1 MNVKSS
7 GFAMLDLFD
16 LVSPRVYVISDSEY
30 KEYKERQNKK
40 KVARL
45 EEEKKRYLLAIEDID
60 KELEALK

>member
-1 MNVKSS
+1 
-7 GFAMLDLFD
+7 MLDLFD

-30 KEYKERQNKK
+30 KEYKEKRNKR

>member
-1 MNVKSS
+1 
-7 GFAMLDLFD
+7 MLDLFD

-30 KEYKERQNKK
+30 KEYKEKKNKRR
-40 KVARL
+40 VARL